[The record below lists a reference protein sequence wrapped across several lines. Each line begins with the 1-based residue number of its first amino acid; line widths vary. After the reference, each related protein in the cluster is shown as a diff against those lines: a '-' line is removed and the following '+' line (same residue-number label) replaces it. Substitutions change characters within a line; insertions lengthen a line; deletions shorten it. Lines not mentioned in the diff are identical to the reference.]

1 MIHGSTSS
9 IWRRAIGMND
19 KDAIESI
26 GSASRFLRLD
36 FTAQEMGTYAIDHE
50 LNPESVQDIALLFQ
64 YLGKKKQQSIIE
76 MMLRLSRL
84 PLKEPKTFDN
94 FDFDRFHGRQADEL
108 YDLQT
113 LSALQARRNLAFI
126 GPQGVGKTHLAMAF
140 GRKCCQ
146 EGYKTYFLKA
156 SELNQKL
163 LDARKYGHESRVI
176 NTMVKPSCLIIDEVG
191 YCNFDKE
198 NTRMFFDIVDRRYS
212 KDAPNTMII
221 TSNMEPDK
229 WVTFFSDEPALK
241 CAMDRFFD
249 NALLI
254 SMKGQSYRGRSR
266 RKIEVTTGESSPA
279 LTTTQK
285 QDSR

>member
-1 MIHGSTSS
+1 MTDSDPIEE
-9 IWRRAIGMND
+9 IG
-19 KDAIESI
+19 A
-26 GSASRFLRLD
+26 ASQFLKLD
-36 FTAQEMGTYAIDHE
+36 FTAKEMGTYALDHD
-50 LNPESVQDIALLFQ
+50 LTPESVRDIARLFQ
-64 YLGKKKQQSIIE
+64 HLEEKKQQSIIE

-108 YDLQT
+108 YNLQDLT
-113 LSALQARRNLAFI
+113 ALQARKNLAFI

-146 EGYKTYFLKA
+146 EGYKTYFMKA
-156 SELNQKL
+156 SELNQKF

-176 NTMVKPSCLIIDEVG
+176 NAMVKPSCLIIDEVG
-191 YCNFDKE
+191 YCNFDQE

-212 KDAPNTMII
+212 KDCPNTMII

-229 WVTFFSDEPALK
+229 WSTFFSDEPALK

-254 SMKGQSYRGRSR
+254 SMKGRSYRGRQR
-266 RKIEVTTGESSPA
+266 RKIEVTAGGPVIPA
-279 LTTTQK
+279 TA
-285 QDSR
+285 S